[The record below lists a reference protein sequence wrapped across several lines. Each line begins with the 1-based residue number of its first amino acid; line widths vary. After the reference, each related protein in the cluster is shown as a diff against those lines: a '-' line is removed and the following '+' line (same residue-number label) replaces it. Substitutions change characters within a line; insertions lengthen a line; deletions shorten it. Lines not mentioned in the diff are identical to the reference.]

1 MVQLNRPLIWLKNIL
16 AVIGFACVCWFSF
29 SVLMNFSQS
38 SGTISDGKYR
48 GIEVGVTKAR
58 VLTIIRDPNNSLK
71 LSSYVVG
78 GNHYFSPALDSEH
91 SPRIGDSDT
100 WILASSSWQQET
112 IYVEFRENR
121 VVEIKFARRFLDL

>member
-1 MVQLNRPLIWLKNIL
+1 
-16 AVIGFACVCWFSF
+16 
-29 SVLMNFSQS
+29 MNFSQS